1 MQEVYYVLTYVL
13 VFIIGACIG
22 SFLCC
27 QARRLRLKEKGKP
40 SLGRRSV
47 CLNCKHRLKWYEN
60 LPIIS
65 WLLQRG
71 KCRKC
76 GKKIGVAEFLS
87 ELLTGLTVL
96 GIVHSFFYSHSNSLN
111 YDISAWLLIAVVLLL
126 ILSLIFLAIY
136 DGLYGELPC
145 LCLTFSGICA
155 IIIVII
161 HLSSE
166 FCGNLA
172 NFSWQPILDHLFA
185 VLILGGIYLV
195 LYLVSRGKWVGDGDW
210 ILGTIIALALGS
222 PWLALIVLFIANFSA
237 CLVMYPKVRKLKNH
251 TIYFGQFLV
260 FAFILTLI
268 LSSYGIINL

>member
-1 MQEVYYVLTYVL
+1 MQAVFYVLIYIL
-13 VFIIGACIG
+13 VFIIGACLG

-27 QARRLRLKEKGKP
+27 QARRLRLKEKKKP

-47 CLNCKHRLKWYEN
+47 CPHCKHQLKWYEN

-76 GKKIGVAEFLS
+76 GKKIGAAEILA
-87 ELLTGLTVL
+87 ELATGLAFL
-96 GIVHSFFYSHSNSLN
+96 GFTSGFIYNSGVPSLWS
-111 YDISAWLLIAVVLLL
+111 ISIWAVYITTLLL
-126 ILSLIFLAIY
+126 ILSLIFLSIY

-155 IIIVII
+155 IIIVI
-161 HLSSE
+161 LKLWSFFSVAE
-166 FCGNLA
+166 

-195 LYLVSRGKWVGDGDW
+195 LYLVSKGKWVGDGDW
-210 ILGTIIALALGS
+210 ILGTIIALVLGT
-222 PWLALIVLFIANFSA
+222 PWLALVTLFIANFSA
-237 CLVMYPKVRKLKNH
+237 CLVMYPKVRKRKNH
-251 TIYFGQFLV
+251 TIYFGPFLV

-268 LSSYGIINL
+268 ISSYGIINL